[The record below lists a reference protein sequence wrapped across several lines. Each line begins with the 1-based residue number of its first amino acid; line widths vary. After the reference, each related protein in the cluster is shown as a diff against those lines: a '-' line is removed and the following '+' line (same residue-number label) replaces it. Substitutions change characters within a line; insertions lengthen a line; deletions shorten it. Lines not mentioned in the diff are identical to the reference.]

1 MFYTIPMTELT
12 GTIIVVFI
20 LYVIL
25 MLGIGWV
32 TSRKATSPSHYFLA
46 DRSLKA
52 WVTAVSSTASSESAW
67 AVLGTV
73 GLVYK
78 EGLAAVWFLP
88 GCLIGYA
95 VNWLFIAERLRKH
108 SHETHAITIP
118 DYLEAH
124 FNDKTNV
131 LRLISVVIIFACMMA
146 YVGAQFSAIGKT
158 FDAIFG
164 VPHHVSIPIGAAI
177 IILYTMM
184 GGFLAVAW
192 TDFVQGLIMVFGLVL
207 LSVIALVNLG
217 GFAGMIEQVSEV
229 HPQTLEWMGGR
240 TSGAFFGFMVGLLG
254 IGLGYPGQPHVL
266 NRYMAAKDTQ
276 TIRHGMWIA
285 LGWGLLVYSSA
296 IVLGLCGHAL
306 FPDLSDPEHLFPK
319 AAESLLPTVVSAVVL
334 TGVLAAIMSTVSAQ
348 IIVAAS
354 AVAHDV
360 YTKMISRD
368 MTHQQILMISR
379 MSVLL
384 LGIGA
389 MIIALLKVPVIF
401 WFVLFAWSGLG
412 ASFGPVI
419 LFTLYARNVTREG
432 AIAGMLTGFIT
443 TLIWK
448 MAGFSDSV
456 IYELVPAFLLASLA
470 VWGVSLWTQQK
481 SGKNAGE
488 IREVDSS

>member
-1 MFYTIPMTELT
+1 MPYTIPMTELS
-12 GTIIVVFI
+12 GAISVVFI
-20 LYVIL
+20 LYVVL
-25 MLGIGWV
+25 LLGIGWV
-32 TSRKATSPSHYFLA
+32 ASRKAKSPSQFFLA

-88 GCLIGYA
+88 GCLMGYA
-95 VNWLFIAERLRKH
+95 VNWMLLAERLRKY
-108 SHETHAITIP
+108 SHETQAITIP

-124 FNDKTNV
+124 FQDKTHV
-131 LRLISVVIIFACMMA
+131 LRLISVVIIFMCMMA
-146 YVGAQFSAIGKT
+146 YVGAQFAAIGKT
-158 FDAIFG
+158 FDAVFG
-164 VPHHVSIPIGAAI
+164 VPHHLSIPIGAAI
-177 IILYTMM
+177 IILYTML
-184 GGFLAVAW
+184 GGFLAVVW
-192 TDFVQGLIMVFGLVL
+192 TDFVQGLIMVFGLVV
-207 LSVIALVNLG
+207 LSVIALVSLG
-217 GFAGMIEQVSEV
+217 GFGGMVEQVSQA
-229 HPQTLEWMGGR
+229 HPQSLEWMGGR
-240 TSGAFFGFMVGLLG
+240 TVGAFFGFMVGLLG

-266 NRYMAAKDTQ
+266 NRYMAAKDTR
-276 TIRHGMWIA
+276 TIRLGMWIA
-285 LGWGLLVYSSA
+285 LGWGFLVYGSA

-306 FPDLSDPEHLFPK
+306 FPDLNDPEHLFPK
-319 AAESLLPTVVSAVVL
+319 AAEALLPTVVSAVVL

-360 YTKMISRD
+360 YTKMINRD
-368 MTHQQILMISR
+368 ATHKQIIMISR

-384 LGIGA
+384 LGLGA

-419 LFTLYARNVTREG
+419 LFSLFSRKVTREG
-432 AIAGMLTGFIT
+432 AIAGMGVGFTT

-448 MAGFSDSV
+448 MTGLSDSV
-456 IYELVPAFLLASLA
+456 IYELVPAFALASLA
-470 VWGVSLWTQQK
+470 VWGVSRWTAEK
-481 SGKNAGE
+481 KGERVEAAGRAE
-488 IREVDSS
+488 

>member
-1 MFYTIPMTELT
+1 MTELS
-12 GTIIVVFI
+12 GTISVVFI

-25 MLGIGWV
+25 MLGIGFV
-32 TSRKATSPSHYFLA
+32 TSRKAKSPSQFFLA

-88 GCLIGYA
+88 GCLLGYA
-95 VNWLFIAERLRKH
+95 VNWLFLAERLRKH
-108 SHETHAITIP
+108 SHETDAITLP
-118 DYLEAH
+118 DYFEAH
-124 FNDKTNV
+124 FKDTTHT

-146 YVGAQFSAIGKT
+146 YVGAQFAAIGKT

-164 VPHHVSIPIGAAI
+164 VPHYWSIPIGGAI
-177 IILYTMM
+177 IILYTML

-192 TDFVQGLIMVFGLVL
+192 TDFVQGLIMVVGLVL
-207 LSVIALVNLG
+207 LAGVALVQLG
-217 GFAGMIEQVSEV
+217 GFGGMIEQVSQV
-229 HPQTLEWMGGR
+229 HPQTLDWMGGR
-240 TSGAFFGFMVGLLG
+240 TVGAFFGFMVGLLG

-266 NRYMAAKDTQ
+266 NRYMAAKDTR
-276 TIRHGMWIA
+276 TIRHGIWIA
-285 LGWGLLVYSSA
+285 MGWGLLIYSSA

-360 YTKMISRD
+360 YTKMARRDVAPRKIMIISR
-368 MTHQQILMISR
+368 L
-379 MSVLL
+379 SVVV
-384 LGIGA
+384 LGVGA
-389 MIIALLKVPVIF
+389 MIIALMKVPVIF

-419 LFTLYARNVTREG
+419 LFTLYSKNITREG

-443 TLIWK
+443 TLAWK
-448 MAGFSDSV
+448 ISGLSDSV
-456 IYELVPAFLLASLA
+456 IYELVPAFALASLA
-470 VWGVSLWTQQK
+470 VWGVSR
-481 SGKNAGE
+481 AGE
-488 IREVDSS
+488 PPLADE